1 MPKRLNKQL
10 IPLCIF
16 LLLSLALHTSTS
28 RLFASPE
35 GDDGAPMESESG
47 HREQADGPIELP
59 VGQQVYK
66 IVLDGTEP
74 AIYEITSGDLLNAGL
89 PASTDPNQL
98 QLMHYGEPVAYQLVN
113 DNGDSTFDPNEKI
126 RFYGFEFDESRAE
139 KLYVN
144 ENIFWLIPGS
154 EAANLQAADP
164 IFSGSITDSVTQSL
178 TFEVDDAFS
187 SMRLQ
192 QNSWDTLGVEPDHFF
207 WQELARP
214 IKTDAVS
221 RTVSID
227 LPHPTE
233 SQLVD
238 ATITAHMVVR
248 NEQTN
253 LYGRDIHGRAAM
265 QHTNTATPVT
275 QNFGV
280 GTAFSMTQSVPNTLL
295 IDGANDIT
303 FWNEIPDDY
312 TESQRNSFRTNLY
325 LNYIEVDYLAK
336 LSSVEG
342 QLRFP
347 YTANSNIYFELF
359 DFDGVEPDDLIA
371 WDISKKRQPKSI
383 RAALPDSGGSGASH
397 QIGLSLN
404 GEHTFFVAA
413 PDAIKTPAAIEP
425 FTAVSLDPVRDGMN
439 GVDWLAISHGDF
451 VPAADTLATHRA
463 DYSHLETAVVD
474 VEQVIAQYGY
484 GFRSS
489 MGLKRF
495 IQHAYDDWERPLR
508 YLTLVGDAHFNPR
521 HLPCS
526 QCLKES
532 SGNGID
538 FGITI
543 ESFVPVPHA
552 FADDIQ
558 GLISSDYD
566 YTLLAGGDLIADIAI
581 GRLSVET
588 ATQANAAVSKIIL
601 YEDGLTNG
609 AAWQQEQLFLHDFSS
624 FNEAFQ
630 AQSEAAA
637 QLVPSPFDVT
647 VDGLSVPE
655 DASAVRERLFN
666 RVSTGIGMLIWR
678 GHGSV
683 DNWSNAPEKLLS
695 YNDIAGA
702 DPTLINTNKPF
713 VSISFDCLDG
723 HFAMPG
729 YHSISESLIRM
740 ENGRGAAAHFSS
752 SGLGFAT
759 DHEVMSNA
767 FLHGLYSS
775 GLTTIGDVINY
786 SKATYLET
794 LSETSEVYS
803 FVLQGDPAMLLVAT
817 PLQNFSQVAAS
828 AAMTEVV
835 EPGETVSLTV
845 SFENGSEMIGSSQ
858 TGLTFSI
865 PGDLTFNAI
874 EISAAGSG
882 APITGTT
889 VLTETGMAGETIV
902 SLLFKEGESDSAIS
916 LLPAGQTI
924 EIGLSMSVR
933 EEPAERIAIVDAI
946 LTTPGQAPQT
956 LSYSVNLGA
965 TLNFLPLVSS
975 K

>member
-1 MPKRLNKQL
+1 MSKPQIKQL
-10 IPLCIF
+10 ITLITLF
-16 LLLSLALHTSTS
+16 LLSLGLQTTTT
-28 RLFASPE
+28 RLFAFPE
-35 GDDGAPMESESG
+35 TGNQSRSHIESG
-47 HREQADGPIELP
+47 DRQQADGPIELP
-59 VGQQVYK
+59 VGEQVYK
-66 IVLDGTEP
+66 IVLDGTGP
-74 AIYEITSGDLLNAGL
+74 AIYELSSQALFDAGL
-89 PASTDPNQL
+89 PANTDPDTL
-98 QLMHYGEPVAYQLVN
+98 QLMHYGESVAYELVN
-113 DNGDSTFDPNEKI
+113 DNGDRTFDPNEKI
-126 RFYGFEFDESRAE
+126 RFYGFEFNESRAE

-154 EAANLQAADP
+154 TATGLQAADP
-164 IFSGSITDSVTQSL
+164 IFSGTIADTVTQSV

-192 QNSWDTLGVEPDHFF
+192 QNSWDTLGIEPDHFF

-221 RTVSID
+221 KTVSIN
-227 LPHPTE
+227 LPHPVE
-233 SQLVD
+233 SHLVD
-238 ATITAHMVVR
+238 ASITAHMVVR
-248 NEQTN
+248 NEQSN
-253 LYGRDIHGRAAM
+253 LYGRDMHGQAAM
-265 QHTNTATPVT
+265 QHTNTGTPVT
-275 QNFGV
+275 QEFGV
-280 GTAFSMTQSVPNTLL
+280 GTAFTLNQQLPNTLL
-295 IDGANDIT
+295 VDGPNEIT
-303 FWNEIPDDY
+303 FWNEIPADY
-312 TESQRNSFRTNLY
+312 TESQKNSFRTNLY

-336 LSSVEG
+336 LSPVDG

-347 YTANSNIYFELF
+347 YEAESELYFELSG
-359 DFDGVEPDDLIA
+359 FDGVDPEDLIT
-371 WDISKKRQPKSI
+371 WEISDKRQPKGIQSTLV
-383 RAALPDSGGSGASH
+383 ASGATEGRH
-397 QIGLSLN
+397 QFGFRLT

-413 PDAIKTPAAIEP
+413 PSAIKTPAAIEAYTP
-425 FTAVSLDPVRDGMN
+425 VSLDPVRNGVS
-439 GVDWLAISHGDF
+439 GVDWLAISYSDF
-451 VPAADTLATHRA
+451 IPAAETLASHRA

-495 IQHAYDDWERPLR
+495 IQHAYDEWERPLR

-532 SGNGID
+532 SGNGIN
-538 FGITI
+538 FGISI

-566 YTLLAGGDLIADIAI
+566 YTLLAKDDLIADIAI

-601 YEDGLTNG
+601 YEEGLTNG
-609 AAWQQEQLFLHDFSS
+609 AEWQKEQLFLHDYSS
-624 FNEAFQ
+624 FNEAFE

-637 QLVPSPFDVT
+637 QLVPSPFNVT
-647 VDGLSVPE
+647 VDGLTVPE
-655 DASAVRERLFN
+655 DAPAVRERLFN

-683 DNWSNAPEKLLS
+683 DSWSNAPEKTLS

-702 DPTLINTNKPF
+702 DPPLINTNRPF

-752 SGLGFAT
+752 SGLGFST
-759 DHEVMSNA
+759 DHEVLSDA
-767 FLHGLYSS
+767 FLKGLYSS
-775 GLTTIGDVINY
+775 GLTTIGDVINH
-786 SKATYLET
+786 SKAQYLET

-803 FVLQGDPAMLLVAT
+803 FVLQGDPAMLLVT
-817 PLQNFSQVAAS
+817 TSLQNFSQVAAS
-828 AAMTEVV
+828 AASTEVV

-845 SFENGSEMIGSSQ
+845 GFENRSETIGSSQ
-858 TGLTFSI
+858 TELTFSI
-865 PGDLTFNAI
+865 PADLTFSDLAV
-874 EISAAGSG
+874 SVAGSN
-882 APITGTT
+882 APINDTT
-889 VLTETGMAGETIV
+889 VLTHTGAAGETV
-902 SLLFKEGESDSAIS
+902 VTLLFKEAASDSAAS
-916 LLPAGQTI
+916 LLPSDQTI
-924 EIGLSMSVR
+924 EIGLTMTVK
-933 EEPAERIAIVDAI
+933 EEPAERLAIVAAV
-946 LTTPGQAPQT
+946 LTTPGQSPQT
-956 LSYSVNLGA
+956 VSYSVNLGA
-965 TLNFLPLVSS
+965 TLSFLPLISS
-975 K
+975 Q